1 MLLHK
6 SVKYKFLN
14 TLASLLDIQ
23 IGSLLFLTRW
33 DNVIP
38 FVQYV
43 VEGVEKCCTGTIFW
57 KL

>member
-6 SVKYKFLN
+6 SVKYNFLN
-14 TLASLLDIQ
+14 TLASLLDIL

-43 VEGVEKCCTGTIFW
+43 MEGVEKCCTGTIFW
-57 KL
+57 K